1 MFAVLSASVSSISS
15 MSIAITS
22 CESSDGLKLTS
33 LLSLFFVFSLVSSL
47 ISESWLLQDLNEYA
61 DLNLVDIVDDV
72 ELEIFQKLS

>member
-15 MSIAITS
+15 TSIAITS
-22 CESSDGLKLTS
+22 CESSDGLKLI
-33 LLSLFFVFSLVSSL
+33 SLFSSFFVVSLVSSL

-72 ELEIFQKLS
+72 ELPKCQKF